1 MPTPAATAPTRK
13 PRSPTTSMARALR
26 SCARAPRSAA
36 TTRAPAAA
44 ARSTSTATGSF
55 PEDSRSCTTRLPAF
69 RLSAAPAIAGA
80 GPDPCPGNPW
90 LRLRAPPPGRADPT
104 PSPAC
109 GSGLGWGQAAG
120 ASAQIRPAPPPPA
133 PAGGGTP
140 RPRTPHHPPPPP
152 PSLAGGRAGGGAA
165 GPPPP
170 NAVPPSPPPRAGEGW
185 GGGRRG
191 SRTCSHA
198 GSPTMTTGPSRQ
210 VPPAGSLPTVHV
222 VAGVIT
228 DTRGRILLARRAP
241 GRELAGLWEFPGG
254 KVEPGESPEAALA
267 RELEEELGIGIDV
280 GAPLMTVPHLA
291 PSRHLR
297 LDVRR
302 VAAWRGSAK
311 GREGQALAWVQPE
324 KLPRYDM
331 PAPDRPVVAALLQPD
346 HCLVTPPPDLDD
358 EAWLAG
364 LGAALDRGV
373 RRVQFRMP
381 GVDADRRRRL
391 LDGALRLCAGARAQL
406 LVNGDA
412 ALARATGAGLHLPS
426 ARLREL

>member
-1 MPTPAATAPTRK
+1 
-13 PRSPTTSMARALR
+13 
-26 SCARAPRSAA
+26 
-36 TTRAPAAA
+36 
-44 ARSTSTATGSF
+44 
-55 PEDSRSCTTRLPAF
+55 
-69 RLSAAPAIAGA
+69 
-80 GPDPCPGNPW
+80 
-90 LRLRAPPPGRADPT
+90 
-104 PSPAC
+104 
-109 GSGLGWGQAAG
+109 
-120 ASAQIRPAPPPPA
+120 
-133 PAGGGTP
+133 
-140 RPRTPHHPPPPP
+140 
-152 PSLAGGRAGGGAA
+152 
-165 GPPPP
+165 
-170 NAVPPSPPPRAGEGW
+170 
-185 GGGRRG
+185 
-191 SRTCSHA
+191 
-198 GSPTMTTGPSRQ
+198 MTTGPSRQ

-426 ARLREL
+426 ARLRELDARPVPPGTLLSASCHDADELALAEVLGCDFVLVGPLRATSSHPGQPGMGWGRFEALRERSSLPIYAIGGLSPRDIPVARRHGAQGIAAIRGLWDAPATPAPRRAPATSSRS